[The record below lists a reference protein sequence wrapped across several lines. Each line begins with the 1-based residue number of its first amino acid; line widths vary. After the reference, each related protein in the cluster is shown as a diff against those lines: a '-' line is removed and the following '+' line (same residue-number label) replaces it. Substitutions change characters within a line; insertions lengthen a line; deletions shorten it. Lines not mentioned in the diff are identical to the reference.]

1 MGMSGYNMKCECG
14 CEQIVKEG
22 NRFIYGHHNRGKRL
36 SEETKTKMSVSHKGK
51 KLSEEHKIKIRTNSR
66 NIIRKYTKESREKIS
81 NTHKGNQYTKG

>member
-1 MGMSGYNMKCECG
+1 MSGYNMKCACG
-14 CEQIVKEG
+14 CGEIVKEC
-22 NRFIYGHHNRGKRL
+22 NRFINGHNGKGIEL
-36 SEETKTKMSVSHKGK
+36 SEEHKRKMSVSHKGK